1 MYKKWTPQEIDFVKE
16 KYESGM
22 DLNDVYDLY
31 LGMFGNERTKISI
44 WLFIKRKK
52 IRHTRDQTLRI
63 KSKNSSGEKNGMFG
77 KEPWTKGETKETS
90 EKLRKASEKNS
101 ETRKNLYKN
110 GILDTSGNKNG
121 MFGKDPWNIGKN
133 KFNDETMKRIG
144 ESVSIYQ
151 KNKWQNMNQNERD
164 EIIGRLT
171 KSANKNKKDTKIE
184 KIIENLLINNSIA
197 YEKQYKMGR
206 FVTDFFIPQSNL
218 VIECQGDY
226 WHANP
231 EIFTL
236 LNETQKANIK
246 RDMNKKEY
254 FDANSIQYLFFWES
268 EIKNHI
274 NLVLSMITEK
284 IKPTF
289 EQ

>member
-31 LGMFGNERTKISI
+31 IGMFGNERTKTSI
-44 WLFIKRKK
+44 WLLIKRKK
-52 IRHTRDQTLRI
+52 IKHTEEQTRII
-63 KSKNSSGEKNGMFG
+63 KSKNRSGEKNGMFG

-133 KFNDETMKRIG
+133 KFNDETIKRIG
-144 ESVSIYQ
+144 ESVSVYQ

-171 KSANKNKKDTKIE
+171 KCANKNKKDTKIE
-184 KIIENLLINNSIA
+184 KIVENLLINNSIT

-246 RDMNKKEY
+246 RDKSKKEY
-254 FDANSIQYLFFWES
+254 FDANSIRYLFFWES
-268 EIKNHI
+268 EIKNHT
-274 NLVLSMITEK
+274 NLVLSIITEK
-284 IKPTF
+284 LKPTF